1 MSNVFW
7 VSLALVLVLEGLFP
21 AISPTLYRRM
31 VQMMSEKD
39 DAVLRRIGLVMMGI
53 GAIIIVLVKS

>member
-7 VSLALVLVLEGLFP
+7 VSLGLVLVLEGLFP

-53 GAIIIVLVKS
+53 GAAIIVLVK

>member
-39 DAVLRRIGLVMMGI
+39 DAVLRRIGLVMMVI
-53 GAIIIVLVKS
+53 GAIIIVVVKS